1 MLCSLACSPSFSI
14 SLSSSKAKKTHLFC
28 AFFGRKERGAETR
41 KPIEEERR
49 RKRANAKTENST
61 ITPRHC
67 CSLFSLRAHLSRETE
82 REEEEQG
89 ARCLALAALLSSL
102 FLRSFRRATR
112 VHPAADGQRERE
124 REQRRERKKRIP
136 FPIVGA
142 RRSPH
147 RSGENSLSVFSQPWP
162 PLSRSSRTTCA
173 STRSTSCE

>member
-28 AFFGRKERGAETR
+28 PFFGRKERGAETR

-49 RKRANAKTENST
+49 RKRANSKNENST
-61 ITPRHC
+61 LLLTLLASSS
-67 CSLFSLRAHLSRETE
+67 SLERNRE

>member
-1 MLCSLACSPSFSI
+1 MPARHL
-14 SLSSSKAKKTHLFC
+14 SLSLFHPRKRRRHTFSVRFSGGKREEQRLESRLRRKGEGRGRTQKLKTQQSRPDTVAHSSRFELISREKQ
-28 AFFGRKERGAETR
+28 R
-41 KPIEEERR
+41 ERR
-49 RKRANAKTENST
+49 RSKARAVSL
-61 ITPRHC
+61 
-67 CSLFSLRAHLSRETE
+67 SLLFS
-82 REEEEQG
+82 
-89 ARCLALAALLSSL
+89 LLSSL